1 MIFNST
7 SIDLNLNTGVLSKA
21 VLEAAGP
28 SIQNEVSQ
36 QSPGGPQGGQ
46 YVISSGGNLP
56 CQCIF
61 HAVLRQWDDNQGTAG
76 QVGTAFKVRLI
87 LLIKSL

>member
-7 SIDLNLNTGVLSKA
+7 SSDLNLNTGVLSKA
-21 VLEAAGP
+21 VLQAAGP

-36 QSPGGPQGGQ
+36 QTPAGLVGVGGQ
-46 YVISSGGNLP
+46 CVVSSAGNLH

-61 HAVLRQWDDNQGTAG
+61 HAVLCQWDNDQGAAR
-76 QVGTAFKVRLI
+76 QVPFK
-87 LLIKSL
+87 KSN